1 MDIQLT
7 DFENS
12 ALTIMVGMIANV
24 VNYFDIDFVLPISLV
39 DENMLRAH
47 EIDALT
53 QTKFWWK
60 TGGVRLNENGRP
72 TKADL
77 EKTDFLKS
85 NPDFKRPESQD
96 TTKNTEQHLYK
107 QVFIRQILE
116 GDAKEGIEVG
126 LIDLSFEFMRANAWS
141 DQA

>member
-1 MDIQLT
+1 MDIALT

-24 VNYFDIDFVLPISLV
+24 VNYFDVDFVLPITLV
-39 DENMLRAH
+39 DDNMLRAH

-60 TGGVRLNENGRP
+60 IGGVRLDKNGRP

-85 NPDFKRPESQD
+85 SLDFKRTVSQD
-96 TTKNTEQHLYK
+96 KTKNTEEHLYK

-116 GDAKEGIEVG
+116 GDSSEGIEVG
-126 LIDLSFEFMRANAWS
+126 LIDLSLEFMRANDWS
-141 DQA
+141 DAA